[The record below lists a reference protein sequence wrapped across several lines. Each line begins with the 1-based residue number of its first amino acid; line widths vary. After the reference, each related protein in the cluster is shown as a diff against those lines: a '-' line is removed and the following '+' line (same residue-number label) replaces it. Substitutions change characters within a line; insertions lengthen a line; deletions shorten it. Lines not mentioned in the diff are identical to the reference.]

1 MRELVELLTRALVDT
16 PDAVDVREVEDHDM
30 LIIELR
36 VAPDDVGQII
46 GRQGRTIK
54 ALRTL
59 VHAASI
65 KSQRR
70 VQLEVVED
78 GQGGG
83 RGAEPMAGPAEG

>member
-1 MRELVELLTRALVDT
+1 MRDLIDLLARSLVDA
-16 PDAVDVREVEDHDM
+16 PDAVDVREIDDHDL
-30 LIIELR
+30 LIVELR
-36 VAPDDVGQII
+36 VAPDDVGKII

-59 VHAASI
+59 LHAAAI

-78 GQGGG
+78 GPPGG
-83 RGAEPMAGPAEG
+83 RGPGPDQGGN

>member
-1 MRELVELLTRALVDT
+1 MRELMELLTRSLVDS
-16 PDAVDVREVEDHDM
+16 PDAVDVREIEDHDA

-36 VAPDDVGQII
+36 VAPDDVGKII

-59 VHAASI
+59 LHAAAI
-65 KSQRR
+65 KSNRR

-78 GQGGG
+78 GPGFAPGAEQGGS
-83 RGAEPMAGPAEG
+83 